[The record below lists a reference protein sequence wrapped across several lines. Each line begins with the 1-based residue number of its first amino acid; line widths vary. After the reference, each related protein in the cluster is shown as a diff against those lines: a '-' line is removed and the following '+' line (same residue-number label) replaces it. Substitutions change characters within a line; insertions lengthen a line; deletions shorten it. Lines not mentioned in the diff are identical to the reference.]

1 MIQEG
6 GFGWPQAIVLLVAL
20 QRTAELAYAQRNLRA
35 LLAAGGVEHG
45 AGHYPL
51 LVGLHASWL
60 AAIFLLVPAG
70 AAIQPLWLV
79 VFLLLQ
85 AARIWVLAALGR
97 FWTTRVIALPDTPLV
112 TGGPYR
118 FCKHPNYAVVA
129 GEIAVLPLVFGAW
142 RIALIFTLLNAVL
155 LWWRIRVENAT
166 LALRPPAGTRSSK

>member
-20 QRTAELAYAQRNLRA
+20 QRVAELAYSQRNLRA

-51 LVGLHASWL
+51 LVGLHAGWL
-60 AAIFLLVPAG
+60 IAIFLLVPADT
-70 AAIQPLWLV
+70 AVQPGWLV

-85 AARIWVLAALGR
+85 AGRIWVLATLGR

-112 TGGPYR
+112 TNGPYR

-129 GEIAVLPLVFGAW
+129 GEIAALPLIFGAW
-142 RIALIFTLLNAVL
+142 RIALIFTLLNAAL
-155 LWWRIRVENAT
+155 LWWRIRVEDAA
-166 LALRPPAGTRSSK
+166 LAQRPSVGPEKSN